1 VTYNG
6 DGTAYYYISTS
17 NSVPSATASGWTA
30 IVNGGE
36 VKYTNAGTYYVHLK
50 ATAGTNYTAVN
61 PKLGNSTGKEI
72 TKRTVTVTAPV
83 IKTDSIK
90 YTGNNQSLLSG
101 NGSCTTGGQMYYYV
115 STSATAPTSFSTTSW
130 STSAPS
136 KKDVGTYHIW
146 YYAYVSDTNN
156 NTGSNIN
163 TIKSLGSKEIEK
175 RTGAAPT
182 FSNDSVTATCVQS
195 AAAVNAAAFDA
206 ATAGHSGSITYALV
220 GAKNSNGD
228 TLSGWS
234 IKSSGRTIGIPVNTI
249 AANMA
254 SRRFP
259 SQPGCFPVKTSS
271 RKI

>member
-1 VTYNG
+1 LTASTTNRTYNG
-6 DGTAYYYISTS
+6 NSQTIATIST
-17 NSVPSATASGWTA
+17 NSGDYYFGLGSSTTSGPSSWGSKNTALS
-30 IVNGGE
+30 V
-36 VKYTNAGTYYVHLK
+36 TNAGTYYVWAK
-50 ATAGTNYTAVN
+50 CDANTGYYNAVSAKYIGTVTV
-61 PKLGNSTGKEI
+61 S
-72 TKRTVTVTAPV
+72 KRTVTVTAPV

-101 NGSCTTGGQMYYYV
+101 NGSCTAGGTMYYYV
-115 STSATAPTSFSTTSW
+115 STSSTAPTSFSTTSW

-206 ATAGHSGSITYALV
+206 ATAGHSGSITYSITGVVKDGTTTQL
-220 GAKNSNGD
+220 
-228 TLSGWS
+228 TGWTMTS
-234 IKSSGRTIGIPVNTI
+234 TTSLQSSAR
-249 AANMA
+249 
-254 SRRFP
+254 
-259 SQPGCFPVKTSS
+259 
-271 RKI
+271 